1 MGDFKMIKRMLAG
14 VALLAVLAL
23 AAGCGSSGDSTT
35 DTSRGDTTSAAK
47 EKPKQGKK
55 ASKKPGNDPCTARR
69 EPGKIEDPPRR
80 VEEGERAP
88 IEIGKTKLTLEV
100 LRTAFPQAIPIQFS
114 ERPPFKA
121 PQGSMLVAV
130 TYRLANKG
138 PDSAKPSE
146 NLNAQLLL
154 RSAGKQYP
162 YAAELPCGI
171 PITASWALEQEGV
184 NPALPLEPGDEAT
197 TAVVF
202 IVPKQEP
209 GTNLSLVVPEQVG
222 IGLQPAA

>member
-1 MGDFKMIKRMLAG
+1 MGYLKGIKTAVAG

-23 AAGCGSSGDSTT
+23 GGCGSSGE
-35 DTSRGDTTSAAK
+35 DTTAGPAGETTAA
-47 EKPKQGKK
+47 EKPKQKK
-55 ASKKPGNDPCTARR
+55 SAHDPCTPRR

-80 VEEGERAP
+80 REQGEQAP
-88 IEIGKTKLTLEV
+88 IEVGKTKLTLKVE
-100 LRTAFPQAIPIQFS
+100 RTALPGSIPIRFG

-130 TYRLANKG
+130 TYSLANDG
-138 PDSAKPSE
+138 PDSVKPSE
-146 NLNAQLLL
+146 NLNSRLLL
-154 RSAGKQYP
+154 RASGKQYP

-171 PITASWALEQEGV
+171 PITASWALDKGGV
-184 NPALPLEPGDEAT
+184 NPALPVEPGEEAT

-209 GTNLSLVVPEQVG
+209 ETRLSLVVPGQVG